1 MNGHFEIEN
10 SNYPVGV
17 LRTGDNYKVTDMRSL
32 KPLHSQPV
40 SISKELAYKAAAL
53 VNCKIRSKQLP
64 AEQDSTEVQD
74 FVEAY
79 IDERIGE

>member
-1 MNGHFEIEN
+1 MNGHFETDN
-10 SNYPVGV
+10 SNYPVSA

-40 SISKELAYKAAAL
+40 SKELAYKVAAL

-79 IDERIGE
+79 IDERIEE

>member
-1 MNGHFEIEN
+1 MNGHYEVEN
-10 SNYPVGV
+10 SNYPVGA

-40 SISKELAYKAAAL
+40 SKELAYKVAAL

-64 AEQDSTEVQD
+64 AEQDSADVQG

>member
-1 MNGHFEIEN
+1 MHGNFEVEN
-10 SNYPVGV
+10 SNYPISAM
-17 LRTGDNYKVTDMRSL
+17 RAGDNYKVTDMRSL

-40 SISKELAYKAAAL
+40 SKELAYKAAAL

-64 AEQDSTEVQD
+64 AEQDSADVQD

-79 IDERIGE
+79 LDERIGE

>member
-1 MNGHFEIEN
+1 MNGHFETEN
-10 SNYPVGV
+10 SNYPISAM
-17 LRTGDNYKVTDMRSL
+17 RHGDNYKVTDMRSM

-40 SISKELAYKAAAL
+40 SKELGYKAAAL

-64 AEQDSTEVQD
+64 QEIDSKEVQE

-79 IDERIGE
+79 VDERIGD

>member
-1 MNGHFEIEN
+1 MQAHFEIEN
-10 SNYPVGV
+10 SNYPIGA
-17 LRTGDNYKVTDMRSL
+17 LRTGENYKVTDMRSL

-40 SISKELAYKAAAL
+40 SKELGYKVAAL

-64 AEQDSTEVQD
+64 QDQDSSEVAD

-79 IDERIGE
+79 LDERIGE

>member
-1 MNGHFEIEN
+1 MQAHFEIEN
-10 SNYPVGV
+10 SNYPVGA

-32 KPLHSQPV
+32 KPLHSQP
-40 SISKELAYKAAAL
+40 ISKELAYRASAI
-53 VNCKIRSKQLP
+53 VNAKIRSKQLP

>member
-1 MNGHFEIEN
+1 MNGHYEIEN
-10 SNYPVGV
+10 SNYPISAMRAGE
-17 LRTGDNYKVTDMRSL
+17 NYKVTDMRSL

-40 SISKELAYKAAAL
+40 SKELAYKVAAL
-53 VNCKIRSKQLP
+53 ANCKIRSKQLP

-79 IDERIGE
+79 IDERVGE

>member
-1 MNGHFEIEN
+1 MQGHFEIEN
-10 SNYPVGV
+10 SNYPISAMRVGE
-17 LRTGDNYKVTDMRSL
+17 NYKVTDMRSL

-40 SISKELAYKAAAL
+40 SKELAYKAAAL

-64 AEQDSTEVQD
+64 GEQDSADVQD

>member
-1 MNGHFEIEN
+1 MQAHFEVEN
-10 SNYPVGV
+10 SNYPIGA
-17 LRTGDNYKVTDMRSL
+17 LRTGENYKVTDMRSL

-40 SISKELAYKAAAL
+40 SKELAYKVAAL

-64 AEQDSTEVQD
+64 GEQDSTEVQD

>member
-1 MNGHFEIEN
+1 
-10 SNYPVGV
+10 
-17 LRTGDNYKVTDMRSL
+17 MRSL

-40 SISKELAYKAAAL
+40 SKELAYKAAAL

-79 IDERIGE
+79 MDFVEAYIDVVEGR

>member
-1 MNGHFEIEN
+1 MDGHFEVDN
-10 SNYPVGV
+10 SNYPISAMRG
-17 LRTGDNYKVTDMRSL
+17 GGNYKVTDMRSL

-40 SISKELAYKAAAL
+40 SKELAYKAAAL

>member
-10 SNYPVGV
+10 SNYPVSA

-32 KPLHSQPV
+32 NPLHSQPV
-40 SISKELAYKAAAL
+40 YKELAYKAAAI

-64 AEQDSTEVQD
+64 AEPDSAEVRD